1 MTLCPPLRQ
10 NQRKVTRHMLSGI
23 LNLDKPRGITSHEA
37 VAAVRRILGIKAVGH
52 TGTLD
57 PEASGVL
64 VLCLGEATQFAR
76 FFENLEK
83 TYWTVLQLGI
93 CTDTQDATGTVTRQ
107 HEVPPLTSAQLY
119 NVLARFQGALQ
130 QVPPM
135 YSAVKY
141 RGQRLYRL
149 ARQGKTVTR
158 QARDIFVRRIELLD
172 QRKTQITLSITC
184 SKGTYIR
191 TLGEDIGLALGCGAH
206 VLHLQRCR
214 VGHFSLQNAC
224 SLRVLR
230 HQMQAGTVSHTLM
243 PVTEALSFLPPLMLT
258 TQQYDD
264 LCIRQVG
271 ALATVLNA
279 LEPVSQY
286 ASGYRLCIP
295 SQKTVAVIQRQCSPA
310 KISKWKLYMPP

>member
-1 MTLCPPLRQ
+1 
-10 NQRKVTRHMLSGI
+10 MLSGI
-23 LNLDKPRGITSHEA
+23 LNLDKPRGMTSHDA
-37 VAAVRRILGIKAVGH
+37 VAAVRCILGIKAVGH

-64 VLCLGEATQFAR
+64 VLCLGKATRFAR

-83 TYWTVLQLGI
+83 TYWTVLQLGV
-93 CTDTQDATGTVTRQ
+93 CTDTQDAAGTVTRQ
-107 HEVPPLTSAQLY
+107 HEVPPLTPAQLH

-149 ARQGKTVTR
+149 ARQGKTVPR
-158 QARDIFVRRIELLD
+158 QARDIFVRRIDLLD
-172 QRKTQITLSITC
+172 QRETQITLNITC

-214 VGHFSLQNAC
+214 IGHFSLQDAC
-224 SLRVLR
+224 SLSVLQ
-230 HQMQAGTVSHTLM
+230 HQAQLGIVSHMLM

-258 TQQYDD
+258 PQQYDD

-271 ALATVLNA
+271 ALATILDTLQPAV
-279 LEPVSQY
+279 PQH

-310 KISKWKLYMPP
+310 KISKWKLYIPP

>member
-1 MTLCPPLRQ
+1 
-10 NQRKVTRHMLSGI
+10 MLSGI
-23 LNLDKPRGITSHEA
+23 LNLDKPRGMTSHDV
-37 VAAVRRILGIKAVGH
+37 VAAVRRIVGIKTVGH

-64 VLCLGEATQFAR
+64 VLCLGMATKFAR

-83 TYWTVLQLGI
+83 TYWTVLQLGV
-93 CTDTQDATGTVTRQ
+93 CTDTQDATGTVTCQ
-107 HEVPPLTSAQLY
+107 HEVPPLTPTQLHD
-119 NVLARFQGALQ
+119 VLARFQGALQ

-141 RGQRLYRL
+141 RGQRLYHL
-149 ARQGKTVTR
+149 ARQGKTVPR
-158 QARDIFVRRIELLD
+158 QARDIFVRRVDLLE
-172 QRKTQITLSITC
+172 QRATQITLGITC

-214 VGHFSLQNAC
+214 VGHFSLQGAC
-224 SLRVLR
+224 SLSVLQ
-230 HQMQAGTVSHTLM
+230 HQVQAGAVTHRLM

-258 TQQYDD
+258 LQQYDD
-264 LCIRQVG
+264 LCIRRG
-271 ALATVLNA
+271 SALATILDT
-279 LEPVSQY
+279 LQPVPQH

-295 SQKTVAVIQRQCSPA
+295 SQKTVAVIQRQFSLA
-310 KISKWKLYMPP
+310 KISKWKLYVPP

>member
-1 MTLCPPLRQ
+1 
-10 NQRKVTRHMLSGI
+10 MLSGI
-23 LNLDKPRGITSHEA
+23 LNLDKPRGMTSHDA

-83 TYWTVLQLGI
+83 MYWTVLQLGV

-107 HEVPPLTSAQLY
+107 HEVPPLTPAQLHH
-119 NVLARFQGALQ
+119 VLARFQGALQ

-158 QARDIFVRRIELLD
+158 QARDIFVRCIELLD
-172 QRKTQITLSITC
+172 QRETQITLRITC

-206 VLHLQRCR
+206 VLHLRRCR
-214 VGHFSLQNAC
+214 VGHFSLQDAC
-224 SLRVLR
+224 SLSVLQ
-230 HQMQAGTVSHTLM
+230 HQVQAGTVSHTLM
-243 PVTEALSFLPPLMLT
+243 PVTEALSFLPSLMLT
-258 TQQYDD
+258 PQQYDD
-264 LCIRQVG
+264 LCIRRG
-271 ALATVLNA
+271 SALATILDTLQPMPQHV
-279 LEPVSQY
+279 
-286 ASGYRLCIP
+286 SGYRLCIP

-310 KISKWKLYMPP
+310 KILKWKLYVPP

>member
-1 MTLCPPLRQ
+1 
-10 NQRKVTRHMLSGI
+10 MLSGI
-23 LNLDKPRGITSHEA
+23 LNLDKPRGMTSHEA
-37 VAAVRRILGIKAVGH
+37 VAAVRRIFGIKAVGH

-57 PEASGVL
+57 PDASGVL
-64 VLCLGEATQFAR
+64 VLCLGEATRFAR

-83 TYWTVLQLGI
+83 TYWTVLQLGV

-107 HEVPPLTSAQLY
+107 HEVPPLTPAQLH
-119 NVLARFQGALQ
+119 NVLARFQGALR

-158 QARDIFVRRIELLD
+158 QARDIFVRHIELLD
-172 QRKTQITLSITC
+172 QRETQITLSITC

-206 VLHLQRCR
+206 ILHLQRCR
-214 VGHFSLQNAC
+214 VGHFSLQDAC
-224 SLRVLR
+224 SLSVLQ
-230 HQMQAGTVSHTLM
+230 HQMQLGNVAPTLI
-243 PVTEALSFLPPLMLT
+243 PVTEALSFLPSLMLT
-258 TQQYDD
+258 PQQYDD
-264 LCIRQVG
+264 LCTRQG
-271 ALATVLNA
+271 SALATILDTFPSV
-279 LEPVSQY
+279 PQH

-295 SQKTVAVIQRQCSPA
+295 SQKTVAVIRRQCSPA
-310 KISKWKLYMPP
+310 KISKWKLYVPP

>member
-1 MTLCPPLRQ
+1 MF
-10 NQRKVTRHMLSGI
+10 SGI
-23 LNLDKPRGITSHEA
+23 LNLDKPRGMTSHAA

-64 VLCLGEATQFAR
+64 VLCLGEATRFAR
-76 FFENLEK
+76 FFEDLEK
-83 TYWTVLQLGI
+83 TYWTVLQLGV

-107 HEVPPLTSAQLY
+107 HEVPPLTSTDLH
-119 NVLARFQGALQ
+119 NILARFQGALQ

-149 ARQGKTVTR
+149 ARRGQTVTR
-158 QARDIFVRRIELLD
+158 QARQIFVRRIELLD
-172 QRKTQITLSITC
+172 QRATQITLSMTC

-214 VGHFSLQNAC
+214 VGPFSLQDAC
-224 SLRVLR
+224 SLSVLQYQVR
-230 HQMQAGTVSHTLM
+230 TGAVSHTIM
-243 PVTEALSFLPPLMLT
+243 PVTEALSFLPSLMLT
-258 TQQYDD
+258 PQQYDD
-264 LCIRQVG
+264 LCIRRG
-271 ALATVLNA
+271 SALATILDT
-279 LEPVSQY
+279 LQPMPQH

-295 SQKTVAVIQRQCSPA
+295 SQKTVAVVQRQCSSA
-310 KISKWKLYMPP
+310 KVAKWKLYMPP

>member
-1 MTLCPPLRQ
+1 M
-10 NQRKVTRHMLSGI
+10 
-23 LNLDKPRGITSHEA
+23 TSHEV

-64 VLCLGEATQFAR
+64 VLCLGKATQFAR

-107 HEVPPLTSAQLY
+107 HEVPPLTSVQLH

-141 RGQRLYRL
+141 HGQRLYRL
-149 ARQGKTVTR
+149 ARQGKTVRR
-158 QARDIFVRRIELLD
+158 QARAIFVRRIDLLE
-172 QRKTQITLSITC
+172 QRETQITLSITC

-191 TLGEDIGLALGCGAH
+191 TLGEDIGVALGCGAH

-214 VGHFSLQNAC
+214 VGPFSLQDAC
-224 SLRVLR
+224 SLGVLQ
-230 HQMQAGTVSHTLM
+230 HKAHAGAVSHMLL
-243 PVTEALSFLPPLMLT
+243 PVTEALSFLPSLMLT
-258 TQQYDD
+258 PQQYDD
-264 LCIRQVG
+264 LCIRRG
-271 ALATVLNA
+271 SALTTILDA
-279 LEPVSQY
+279 LQPMIQH

-295 SQKTVAVIQRQCSPA
+295 SQKTVAVIQHQFSPT
-310 KISKWKLYMPP
+310 KISKWKLYVPP

>member
-1 MTLCPPLRQ
+1 
-10 NQRKVTRHMLSGI
+10 MLSGI
-23 LNLDKPRGITSHEA
+23 LNLDKPRGITSHDA

-83 TYWTVLQLGI
+83 TYWTVLQLGV
-93 CTDTQDATGTVTRQ
+93 CTDTQDATGTVTQQ
-107 HEVPPLTSAQLY
+107 HEVPPLTPAQLH
-119 NVLARFQGALQ
+119 NVLASFQGALQ

-158 QARDIFVRRIELLD
+158 QARDIFVRRVDLLD
-172 QRKTQITLSITC
+172 QRETQITLSITC

-214 VGHFSLQNAC
+214 VGHFSLCGAC
-224 SLRVLR
+224 SLSVLQHHVR
-230 HQMQAGTVSHTLM
+230 LGNVSHTLI
-243 PVTEALSFLPPLMLT
+243 PVTDALTFLPSLMLT
-258 TQQYDD
+258 PQQYDD
-264 LCIRQVG
+264 LCIRQVS
-271 ALATVLNA
+271 ALATILGT
-279 LEPVSQY
+279 LQPVPQH

-295 SQKTVAVIQRQCSPA
+295 SQKTVAVIQRQFSPA
-310 KISKWKLYMPP
+310 KISKWKLYVPP

>member
-1 MTLCPPLRQ
+1 
-10 NQRKVTRHMLSGI
+10 MLNSVVS
-23 LNLDKPRGITSHEA
+23 LDKPRGITSHDA
-37 VAAVRRILGIKAVGH
+37 VAAVRRILGIRAVGH

-57 PEASGVL
+57 PDASGVL
-64 VLCLGEATQFAR
+64 VLCLDSATKFAR
-76 FFENLEK
+76 FFEILEK
-83 TYWTVLQLGI
+83 TYWTVIQLGL

-107 HEVPPLTSAQLY
+107 CEVPSLTRIHIC
-119 NVLARFQGALQ
+119 NVLDRFQGPLQ
-130 QVPPM
+130 QIPPM

-149 ARQGKTVTR
+149 ARQGKTVPR
-158 QARDIFVRRIELLD
+158 QARDIFVRRVDLLD
-172 QRKTQITLSITC
+172 QRATQITLSITC

-224 SLRVLR
+224 SLSVLQ
-230 HQMQAGTVSHTLM
+230 HQMQTGTVSHTLI

-258 TQQYDD
+258 LQQYDD
-264 LCIRQVG
+264 LCIRRG
-271 ALATVLNA
+271 SALATILDT
-279 LEPVSQY
+279 LQPVPQH

-295 SQKTVAVIQRQCSPA
+295 SQKTVAVIQRQFSLA
-310 KISKWKLYMPP
+310 KISKWKLYVPP

>member
-1 MTLCPPLRQ
+1 
-10 NQRKVTRHMLSGI
+10 MLSGI
-23 LNLDKPRGITSHEA
+23 LNLDKPRGITSHAA

-83 TYWTVLQLGI
+83 TYWTVLQLGV
-93 CTDTQDATGTVTRQ
+93 CTDTQDATGTVTQQ
-107 HEVPPLTSAQLY
+107 HEVPPLTPAQLH

-141 RGQRLYRL
+141 HGQRLYHL

-158 QARDIFVRRIELLD
+158 QARDIFVRRVDLLD
-172 QRKTQITLSITC
+172 QRETQITLSITC

-206 VLHLQRCR
+206 ILHLQRCR

-224 SLRVLR
+224 SLSVL
-230 HQMQAGTVSHTLM
+230 QYQVQAGNVSHTLI
-243 PVTEALSFLPPLMLT
+243 PVTDALTFLPSLMLT
-258 TQQYDD
+258 PQQYDD
-264 LCIRQVG
+264 LCIRQVS
-271 ALATVLNA
+271 ALATILDT
-279 LEPVSQY
+279 LQPVPQH

-295 SQKTVAVIQRQCSPA
+295 SQKTVAVIQRQFSPA
-310 KISKWKLYMPP
+310 KISKWKLYVPP

>member
-1 MTLCPPLRQ
+1 
-10 NQRKVTRHMLSGI
+10 MLSGI
-23 LNLDKPRGITSHEA
+23 LNLDKPRGMTSHDA

-83 TYWTVLQLGI
+83 TYWTVLQLGV
-93 CTDTQDATGTVTRQ
+93 CTDTQDATGTVIRQ
-107 HEVPPLTSAQLY
+107 CEVPPLTPTQFH

-149 ARQGKTVTR
+149 ARQGKTVPR
-158 QARDIFVRRIELLD
+158 QARDIFVRRLELLD
-172 QRKTQITLSITC
+172 QRETQITLSITC

-206 VLHLQRCR
+206 VLHLQRCC
-214 VGHFSLQNAC
+214 VGHFSLQGAC
-224 SLRVLR
+224 SLSILQY
-230 HQMQAGTVSHTLM
+230 QMRAGTVSHTLM
-243 PVTEALSFLPPLMLT
+243 PVTEALSFLPSLMLT
-258 TQQYDD
+258 SQQYDA
-264 LCIRQVG
+264 LCIQQG
-271 ALATVLNA
+271 SALATILDT
-279 LEPVSQY
+279 LQPVPQH
-286 ASGYRLCIP
+286 AAGYRLCIP
-295 SQKTVAVIQRQCSPA
+295 SQKTVAVIQRQLSPA
-310 KISKWKLYMPP
+310 KISKWKLYVPP

>member
-1 MTLCPPLRQ
+1 
-10 NQRKVTRHMLSGI
+10 V
-23 LNLDKPRGITSHEA
+23 D
-37 VAAVRRILGIKAVGH
+37 AVRCIFGIKAVGH

-76 FFENLEK
+76 LFENLEK
-83 TYWTVLQLGI
+83 TYWTVLQLGV
-93 CTDTQDATGTVTRQ
+93 CTDTQDATGTVTHQ
-107 HEVPPLTSAQLY
+107 HEVPPLTSIQIH

-149 ARQGKTVTR
+149 ARQGKTVPR
-158 QARDIFVRRIELLD
+158 QARDIFVRRIELLE
-172 QRKTQITLSITC
+172 QRATQLTLSVTC

-214 VGHFSLQNAC
+214 VGPFSLHGAGPLGLLQ
-224 SLRVLR
+224 
-230 HQMQAGTVSHTLM
+230 HQARAGTVPHTLI
-243 PVTEALSFLPPLMLT
+243 PVTEALSFLPSLMLT
-258 TQQYDD
+258 SQQYDD
-264 LCIRQVG
+264 LCKRQG
-271 ALATVLNA
+271 RALATVLDTLQRVPQQA
-279 LEPVSQY
+279 
-286 ASGYRLCIP
+286 AGYRLCLP
-295 SQKTVAVIQRQCSPA
+295 PQKTVAVLQRRCSPSKA
-310 KISKWKLYMPP
+310 SKWKLYVPP

>member
-1 MTLCPPLRQ
+1 
-10 NQRKVTRHMLSGI
+10 MLSGI
-23 LNLDKPRGITSHEA
+23 LNLDKPRGMTSHDV
-37 VAAVRRILGIKAVGH
+37 VAAVRCILGIKAVGH

-76 FFENLEK
+76 FFESLEK
-83 TYWTVLQLGI
+83 TYWTVLQLGV
-93 CTDTQDATGTVTRQ
+93 CTDTQDSTGTVTRQ
-107 HEVPPLTSAQLY
+107 HEVPPFTSAQLHT
-119 NVLARFQGALQ
+119 VLARFRGALQ

-158 QARDIFVRRIELLD
+158 QARDIFIRRVELLD
-172 QRKTQITLSITC
+172 QRATQITLSVTC

-214 VGHFSLQNAC
+214 VGHFSLQDAC
-224 SLRVLR
+224 SLSILQQQV
-230 HQMQAGTVSHTLM
+230 HAGTVSHTLL
-243 PVTEALSFLPPLMLT
+243 PVTEALSFLPSLMLT
-258 TQQYDD
+258 PQQYDD
-264 LCIRQVG
+264 LCTRQG
-271 ALATVLNA
+271 SALATILA
-279 LEPVSQY
+279 PLQPVPQH
-286 ASGYRLCIP
+286 ASGYRLCIS
-295 SQKTVAVIQRQCSPA
+295 SQKTVAVIQRQLSPA
-310 KISKWKLYMPP
+310 KISKWKLYVPP

>member
-1 MTLCPPLRQ
+1 
-10 NQRKVTRHMLSGI
+10 MLSGI
-23 LNLDKPRGITSHEA
+23 LNLDKPRGMTSHEA

-57 PEASGVL
+57 PEASGIL

-83 TYWTVLQLGI
+83 TYWTVLQLGV
-93 CTDTQDATGTVTRQ
+93 CTDTQDATGTVTHQ
-107 HEVPPLTSAQLY
+107 HEVLPLTPTQLH
-119 NVLARFQGALQ
+119 NVLARFQGTLQ

-149 ARQGKTVTR
+149 ARQGKTVPR
-158 QARDIFVRRIELLD
+158 QAREIFVRQLELLD
-172 QRKTQITLSITC
+172 QRATQITLSITC

-214 VGHFSLQNAC
+214 VGPFSLQDAY
-224 SLRVLR
+224 SLDVLQ
-230 HQMQAGTVSHTLM
+230 HQVQTGTVSHILI
-243 PVTEALSFLPPLMLT
+243 PVTEALSFLPSLMLT
-258 TQQYDD
+258 VQQYDE
-264 LCIRQVG
+264 LCMRQAG
-271 ALATVLNA
+271 ALASILNT
-279 LEPVSQY
+279 LQPVSQHV
-286 ASGYRLCIP
+286 SGYRLCIP
-295 SQKTVAVIQRQCSPA
+295 PQKTVAVIQSQFSPA
-310 KISKWKLYMPP
+310 KISKWKLYVPR